1 MHGWLYVKPR
11 GSLPPLFD
19 IQYGSMIAAG
29 VEYDRYRKIARV
41 SPLITVLRGWIVF
54 SPRVSNPSVTRTIS
68 WTSSQTRN
76 VTNDGISD
84 IQNYSGL
91 NVTITTTTTTRRN
104 RDEGIVFTTAPFTLP
119 VGGARPIPNEMALL
133 KL

>member
-29 VEYDRYRKIARV
+29 VEYDRYRRLARV
-41 SPLITVLRGWIVF
+41 SPLITVLRGYLIL
-54 SPRVSNPSVTRTIS
+54 SPRVTSPSTIRTITRVASHTTGTGAESGAAFRSYGNWTVTSTPTNTTRTDRDEPIVFGSNPF
-68 WTSSQTRN
+68 
-76 VTNDGISD
+76 
-84 IQNYSGL
+84 L
-91 NVTITTTTTTRRN
+91 
-104 RDEGIVFTTAPFTLP
+104 LP
-119 VGGARPIPNEMALL
+119 SASARPIPNELVCV